1 MLQAIHIESMFAGG
15 DITHWIAKLFKWNWH
30 EWAITW
36 APEPEE
42 DRKHIGVLELIH
54 ALRLGK
60 YSVMQM
66 KVRNGFQTW
75 SIQICRKPMNQF
87 PLPS

>member
-1 MLQAIHIESMFAGG
+1 MFQAIHIDSMFAGG
-15 DITHWIAKLFKWNWH
+15 DVSHWIGKLFKWNWH

-36 APEPEE
+36 APEQEE

-60 YSVMQM
+60 HSVMQM
-66 KVRNGFQTW
+66 KVCIRTSFQDVAHH
-75 SIQICRKPMNQF
+75 RKWR
-87 PLPS
+87 

>member
-1 MLQAIHIESMFAGG
+1 MSSLLQAIHIESMFAGG

-42 DRKHIGVLELIH
+42 DRKHVGVLELIH

-60 YSVMQM
+60 HSVMQM
-66 KVRNGFQTW
+66 KVTGFKLKQWPT
-75 SIQICRKPMNQF
+75 QLEN
-87 PLPS
+87 L